1 MRNVNCPKTLVYIRC
16 DAFGGS
22 DDQYEAA
29 WLVSVRAMRNR
40 PLCWQAWVIKYA
52 ACYDKIPPHCLYWK
66 IPDSLG
72 KIPDSLGKNTVE
84 GVLITDSGIRITDS
98 ELPITDPLPLHKIQ
112 LWECLSGSI
121 ELWRK
126 EQLADVPVVI
136 NLGKGE
142 KPRLG
147 HYWFTLDYL
156 PENQGQGY
164 YDLGDAEL
172 LEEHKEANVIKLS
185 NGQVVIYPNN
195 RIKWMPNSLTTEEA
209 VAAIPKWDV
218 ASNAQ
223 WDAWW
228 GDSEELLGSALW
240 AY

>member
-22 DDQYEAA
+22 DQEFEAA

-40 PLCWQAWVIKYA
+40 PLCFQAWVIKYA
-52 ACYDKIPPHCLYWK
+52 ACYDKIPPHCLYWQ
-66 IPDSLG
+66 IPDS
-72 KIPDSLGKNTVE
+72 
-84 GVLITDSGIRITDS
+84 GVPRS
-98 ELPITDPLPLHKIQ
+98 EHGVPQQDPLPLHKIQ

-126 EQLADVPVVI
+126 EQLADVPVII
-136 NLGKGE
+136 NLGRDQ
-142 KPRLG
+142 KPMLG

-156 PENQGQGY
+156 PEGQAQGY
-164 YDLGDAEL
+164 WDLGDAEL
-172 LEEHKEANVIKLS
+172 LEEHKEANVVKLS
-185 NGQVVIYPNN
+185 NGQVGIYPNN

-209 VAAIPKWDV
+209 VAAIPRWDV

-223 WDAWW
+223 WEAWW
-228 GDSEELLGSALW
+228 GDSEELLGSVLW